1 MKKFTLLGCWCVAGW
16 LAYPNLLQDRP
27 QSLLIERRWSVNHES
42 IGFSGLESTRDR
54 RRGGERELG
63 KKKKKKKT
71 KKML

>member
-1 MKKFTLLGCWCVAGW
+1 M
-16 LAYPNLLQDRP
+16 
-27 QSLLIERRWSVNHES
+27 NHES